1 MAEAKK
7 DEHTNNDQQNT
18 GQKTK
23 DWAKP
28 DVNPGVPEGKA
39 VPFPLGPGVSVMLLM
54 LIIREGRRRMVFE
67 LTTTYTISA
76 YHH

>member
-39 VPFPLGPGVSVMLLM
+39 VPFPLGVSVMLLM
-54 LIIREGRRRMVFE
+54 LIIRKGPSS
-67 LTTTYTISA
+67 YGI
-76 YHH
+76 

>member
-28 DVNPGVPEGKA
+28 DVNPGVP
-39 VPFPLGPGVSVMLLM
+39 FPLGPGVSVMLLM
-54 LIIREGRRRMVFE
+54 LIIREGPSS
-67 LTTTYTISA
+67 YGI
-76 YHH
+76 